1 MALSAKRVEDGDAGR
16 NFIALAASGKSDLER
31 LVVGARGGGSD
42 KVLEMHGRIRPVSG
56 HVAHRVHQSARSA
69 TIKMRAALLF
79 QHRPEIIGLV
89 GVAIV
94 VMENDLA
101 GEFACAKFLA
111 KGHGLRRS
119 REIIQLEVLLAV
131 T

>member
-16 NFIALAASGKSDLER
+16 NFIVLAASGKSDLER

-69 TIKMRAALLF
+69 TIKMGAAVLF
-79 QHRPEIIGLV
+79 QHRPEIVGLP

-94 VMENDLA
+94 VVENDLA
-101 GEFACAKFLA
+101 CEFA
-111 KGHGLRRS
+111 S
-119 REIIQLEVLLAV
+119 RKLL
-131 T
+131 TQ